1 MKRKLMRQIIN
12 EWRSNIWLALELLIV
27 SVVMWYV
34 TDSLF
39 VSYSILNE
47 PRGFNTDHCYFI
59 RYNDLS
65 GRSADYKEWESRKE
79 MNDDFLKFFE
89 LIASRPEI
97 EAAGLGQNAFIYNNS
112 NSNTHLTYDS
122 LDAEVIRRWVSPEYP
137 LVFRVEGANGET
149 PEELSRILRD
159 EPHALLASDNF
170 LAAYGIESASD
181 YIGKEFGNWANGDT
195 VRLLAT
201 YKPIRYN
208 DYISAKEKASWSM
221 LYTTACR
228 NYSYFNEMFVRV
240 KENMDHDF
248 IENIMK
254 DAQTN
259 LRVGNWYIANVQSF
273 DDIRNFHQQ
282 SQDNKKR
289 NMYVVMIFLAVNIFL
304 GLLGTFWF
312 RTRARVSEIAIRKA
326 NGASSADIFRRVVG
340 EGIMLLLLITPFAAL
355 IDWGLT
361 YYEFNP
367 WYDGY
372 FGAWRFSF
380 CVILTFVMMSVMII
394 LGTAIPAYRAM
405 KLQPA
410 VALKEE

>member
-1 MKRKLMRQIIN
+1 
-12 EWRSNIWLALELLIV
+12 
-27 SVVMWYV
+27 
-34 TDSLF
+34 
-39 VSYSILNE
+39 
-47 PRGFNTDHCYFI
+47 
-59 RYNDLS
+59 
-65 GRSADYKEWESRKE
+65 
-79 MNDDFLKFFE
+79 
-89 LIASRPEI
+89 
-97 EAAGLGQNAFIYNNS
+97 
-112 NSNTHLTYDS
+112 
-122 LDAEVIRRWVSPEYP
+122 
-137 LVFRVEGANGET
+137 
-149 PEELSRILRD
+149 
-159 EPHALLASDNF
+159 
-170 LAAYGIESASD
+170 
-181 YIGKEFGNWANGDT
+181 
-195 VRLLAT
+195 
-201 YKPIRYN
+201 
-208 DYISAKEKASWSM
+208 M

>member
-47 PRGFNTDHCYFI
+47 PRGFNTDHCYLI

-65 GRSADYKEWESRKE
+65 ERSADYKEWESGKE
-79 MNDDFLKFFE
+79 MNDDFLKFFD

-122 LDAEVIRRWVSPEYP
+122 IDAEVLRRWVSPEYP

-159 EPHALLASDNF
+159 EPHAMLASDNF
-170 LAAYGIESASD
+170 LAAYGIESAGD

-195 VRLLAT
+195 LRLLAT

-208 DYISAKEKASWSM
+208 DYTSAKEKASWSM
-221 LYTTACR
+221 LFTTTRR

-254 DAQTN
+254 DAQAN
-259 LRVGNWYIANVQSF
+259 LRVGNWYIADVQSF
-273 DDIRNFHQQ
+273 DDLRNFHQQ
-282 SQDNKKR
+282 NQDNKKR
-289 NMYVVMIFLAVNIFL
+289 NKYVVMIFLAVNIFL

-326 NGASSADIFRRVVG
+326 NGASGADIFRRVVG

-361 YYEFNP
+361 HYEFNP

-380 CVILTFVMMSVMII
+380 CVILTFAMMSVMII

-410 VALKEE
+410 EALKEE

>member
-47 PRGFNTDHCYFI
+47 PRGFNTDHCYLI

-65 GRSADYKEWESRKE
+65 ERSADYKEWESRKE

-149 PEELSRILRD
+149 PEELSRLLRD

-170 LAAYGIESASD
+170 LAAYGLNGSD

-195 VRLLAT
+195 LKLLAT

-208 DYISAKEKASWSM
+208 DYASAKERASWSM
-221 LYTTACR
+221 LYTTARR

-282 SQDNKKR
+282 GQDNKKR